1 MSNWNAITLFFV
13 MNNFC
18 EIQFSLWK
26 IDTELH
32 VYVMFLEFILTYLF
46 ICVYNTIVLYKI
58 CVREEDT
65 TF

>member
-1 MSNWNAITLFFV
+1 MSNWNAIALFFV
-13 MNNFC
+13 MNNSC